1 MTRNEK
7 KILKTAI
14 NAVTHHDKNIW
25 WELKREIFDH
35 GFQPHYFWQSAFE
48 ISASQVISRLADD
61 DKQLLFAEWKNASP
75 PRPVKSDEEILTAY
89 AQLIIEEVV
98 SRASVAANRTE
109 NW

>member
-14 NAVTHHDKNIW
+14 NTVTHHNKNIW

-35 GFQPHYFWQSAFE
+35 GFQPHYYWQSEFE
-48 ISASQVISRLADD
+48 NIAHRVINKLSDA
-61 DKQLLFAEWKNASP
+61 DKQLLFAEWKNAKP
-75 PRPVKSDEEILTAY
+75 PRTVKSDEEILNAY
-89 AQLIIEEVV
+89 TQLIIEEVV